1 MSRPRHMR
9 TERAAEAHA
18 GFHDLLRS
26 YRLRA
31 GLSQVRLAKLAGI
44 DRSFLNRLE
53 SGDRCPSRIVVLRL
67 ARALG
72 LDERDRAAL
81 LFAAGYAP
89 VRAPLD
95 RQAELRS
102 LAEELQ
108 RLVMTILVYLDGI
121 DHDES

>member
-1 MSRPRHMR
+1 MSMGRHTG
-9 TERAAEAHA
+9 TERVATGT
-18 GFHDLLRS
+18 GFHVLLRS

-31 GLSQVRLAKLAGI
+31 GLSQVRLAELAGL

-53 SGDRCPSRIVVLRL
+53 SGQRCPSRMVVLRL

-89 VRAPLD
+89 VRALLD
-95 RQAELRS
+95 LRS

-108 RLVMTILVYLDGI
+108 RLAMTMLAYLDGVA
-121 DHDES
+121 HDQD

>member
-1 MSRPRHMR
+1 MSMRRHTGTR
-9 TERAAEAHA
+9 SVPVGT
-18 GFHDLLRS
+18 GFHALLRS

-31 GLSQVRLAKLAGI
+31 GLSQVRLAELAGI

-53 SGDRCPSRIVVLRL
+53 SGQRRPSRMVVLRL

-95 RQAELRS
+95 RHAQLRS

-108 RLVMTILVYLDGI
+108 RLAMTILIYLDGV
-121 DHDES
+121 DYDEA